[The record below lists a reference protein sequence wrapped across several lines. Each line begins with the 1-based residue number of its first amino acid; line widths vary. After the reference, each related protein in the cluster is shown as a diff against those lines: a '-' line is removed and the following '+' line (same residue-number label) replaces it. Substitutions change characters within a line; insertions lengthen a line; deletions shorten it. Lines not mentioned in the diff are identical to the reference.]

1 MSDQMINIIIEAT
14 FLLGAALAYYL
25 WQKKRIIKQ
34 DKFTILEKT
43 NDFIENLIDH
53 NENQYEVLIPE
64 LKIALEK
71 QDLLKVESTL
81 VSTPIHLPHELDELR
96 EDLII
101 HIESHKH
108 L

>member
-1 MSDQMINIIIEAT
+1 M
-14 FLLGAALAYYL
+14 
-25 WQKKRIIKQ
+25 
-34 DKFTILEKT
+34 
-43 NDFIENLIDH
+43 
-53 NENQYEVLIPE
+53 LIPE

-81 VSTPIHLPHELDELR
+81 VSNPIHLPHELDELR